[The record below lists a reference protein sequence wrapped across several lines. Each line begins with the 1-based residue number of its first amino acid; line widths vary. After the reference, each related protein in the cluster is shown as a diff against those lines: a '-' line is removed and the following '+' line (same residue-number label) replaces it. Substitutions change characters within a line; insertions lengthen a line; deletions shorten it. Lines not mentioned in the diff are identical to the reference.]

1 MFEFFLIHFSVTPKA
16 MLNIYRNKLSFYVI
30 CICLSSYVYLNI
42 RAVYYLKSFVNDY
55 LPVEIKLYLEYCN
68 EVTWHKSVIEE

>member
-1 MFEFFLIHFSVTPKA
+1 M
-16 MLNIYRNKLSFYVI
+16 I